1 MVELDELAGRGGA
14 HAGEEARGVAP
25 GEVAPLPGPRPSAE
39 ERAGAYVSEHDAL
52 PEDPADGGLGAAL
65 GAESVVHLDPAESV
79 ERVRGRGLVDLD
91 GAVGEVSLGIELR
104 GSVILLIV
112 ENQGYPNRRPDA
124 AHARHRG
131 VPAEPAIRPRC
142 GRYAPFAWADSR
154 PIPRRDQSVFPWLRE
169 IHMCL
174 N

>member
-14 HAGEEARGVAP
+14 HAGEEAPGVAA

-65 GAESVVHLDPAESV
+65 GAESVVHLDPAE
-79 ERVRGRGLVDLD
+79 
-91 GAVGEVSLGIELR
+91 
-104 GSVILLIV
+104 
-112 ENQGYPNRRPDA
+112 
-124 AHARHRG
+124 
-131 VPAEPAIRPRC
+131 PAIRPRC